1 MSEHEFNTVAAYD
14 EAFAE
19 RVAAPLREAEQLSGD
34 FGARVMDAVRV
45 EARVRRSVAS
55 RTPTPPRALEPP
67 DVPLAPPAPAWW
79 RRERALRVTPLGAIA
94 MAAGLLIAAALGAYG
109 ALRLGLPPAIARNIA
124 VAPIAAPSD
133 SSRALV
139 GATDTV
145 HVVRFVFV
153 DSSAQTVSLVGDF
166 NAWSRES
173 TPLLRDA
180 ASGVWTATVA
190 LPSGRHEY
198 AFIVNGERWV
208 ADPFAAR
215 VRDEFEADYS
225 VVTVGDRRS

>member
-14 EAFAE
+14 EAFAD

-55 RTPTPPRALEPP
+55 RTPTPPRAVEPEVALE
-67 DVPLAPPAPAWW
+67 PPAPAWW
-79 RRERALRVTPLGAIA
+79 RRDRTLRVTPLGALA

-109 ALRLGLPPAIARNIA
+109 ALRLGLPPAVARTLA
-124 VAPIAAPSD
+124 VAPIAAPAD
-133 SSRALV
+133 SSRAPA
-139 GATDTV
+139 ATSDTV

-153 DSSAQTVSLVGDF
+153 DSSAQTVALVGDF

-225 VVTVGDRRS
+225 VVTVGDRKS

>member
-1 MSEHEFNTVAAYD
+1 MTEHDPHEEMAYD
-14 EAFAE
+14 EAFAN

-45 EARVRRSVAS
+45 EARVRHSVAT

-67 DVPLAPPAPAWW
+67 DVPLEPPAPAWW
-79 RRERALRVTPLGAIA
+79 RRDRTLRVTPLGALA

-109 ALRLGLPPAIARNIA
+109 ALRLGLPLA
-124 VAPIAAPSD
+124 VAPIAAPAD
-133 SSRALV
+133 SSRAV
-139 GATDTV
+139 VAAADTV

-153 DSSAQTVSLVGDF
+153 DSSAQTVALVGDF
-166 NAWSRES
+166 NAWARES

-215 VRDEFEADYS
+215 VRDEYEADYS